1 MVQPSPLDSL
11 LAQMEAMTQKLDTVS
26 TQTTRVKQ
34 TADELRV
41 SRRRTWRSILF
52 IVFVTALDIA
62 ATVFAYQSLTT
73 VHTLITEVTCPTDAL
88 FLKTYNVARGNSYP
102 GGLPAYM
109 KDMHSIYEQYTV
121 ILNCTP
127 HVPDPTGGK
136 HL

>member
-1 MVQPSPLDSL
+1 
-11 LAQMEAMTQKLDTVS
+11 MTQKLDTVS

-34 TADELRV
+34 TADELRI

-52 IVFVTALDIA
+52 IVLVTALDIA

-88 FLKTYNVARGNSYP
+88 FLKTYNEARGNSYP
-102 GGLPAYM
+102 GGLPSYM

-121 ILNCTP
+121 ILHCAP
-127 HVPDPTGGK
+127 DVPDPTGGK